1 MQEGIRKMKIL
12 RKNGIRGPV
21 ITSRSFKIIE
31 SKSKKQEAIK
41 KKNPILFNFDSFIVI
56 EEI

>member
-1 MQEGIRKMKIL
+1 MKIL